1 MGLAVRASARV
12 PGCCWLLAT
21 QAWLPASGAAGLAM
35 PSLLKASLGVPLVL
49 VLLVQAVHLVCRKEY
64 RALTKGGVVVTG
76 ASTGIGHH
84 AAVSLA
90 KAGFVVFAGVR
101 KQKDADTIAAQKVP
115 GLHPIIL
122 DVTKQDTIDVSVS
135 MVKADL
141 AARSLN
147 LVALV
152 NNAGIAKTFPV
163 ELLDM
168 DDVVANFEVNY
179 FGVVRVTQAFLP
191 LLRETG
197 DGARLVQVSSVAG
210 FISSA
215 GGNPYAATKFALEAL
230 TDALRLELAPWR
242 ISVSTINP
250 AFVATPILGRP
261 GDKGADAQA
270 AQLGRLSAQQK
281 ELYHLRHI
289 VIRAGTLDWLRFT

>member
-1 MGLAVRASARV
+1 V

-21 QAWLPASGAAGLAM
+21 QAWLPACQWRWLAAGLAM

-90 KAGFVVFAGVR
+90 KAGFVVYAGVR